1 MRYQL
6 ALVFGFLA
14 LTAPQLAAQW
24 GVELELAASRF
35 SGTAR
40 DTSASGPATSGP
52 SHPTMLAL
60 RVDRRAGSAG
70 VGFGVL
76 YASVGVLAEGP
87 DFAVVSKH
95 VLTFVELAPEV
106 SWRFARTDSGAEF
119 RVHLGPMAD
128 IWHPDGG
135 TSRTL
140 IGAHAALSLEWPIAG
155 PVVGAVRTG
164 AAVTGPVFERG
175 DLPPGFERRATWRR
189 WVALALRY
197 RL

>member
-1 MRYQL
+1 MRHQL
-6 ALVFGFLA
+6 ALVFCL
-14 LTAPQLAAQW
+14 LTVTGPRLAAQW
-24 GVELELAASRF
+24 GVELELAASHF

-52 SHPTMLAL
+52 SHPTTLAL
-60 RVDRRAGSAG
+60 RVDRRVGGAG
-70 VGFGVL
+70 VGLGVL
-76 YASVGVLAEGP
+76 YASVGVTEEGP

-106 SWRFARTDSGAEF
+106 SWRFARTDSGAGF
-119 RVHLGPMAD
+119 RVHVGPMAD

-140 IGAHAALSLEWPIAG
+140 LGARAALSLEWPIAG
-155 PVVGAVRTG
+155 RVAGAVRTG
-164 AAVTGPVFERG
+164 VAVTGPVFEKG
-175 DLPPGFERRATWRR
+175 DLPPGFARRATWRR
-189 WVALALRY
+189 WVAVALRY